1 MENAGATTRENG
13 EQRGVVGGNNGNF
26 AGVALARPCPQS
38 ALTRGE
44 RAKKSQP
51 TRVGI
56 LVLVVGW
63 RPNAAY
69 HGCNEFPQAPIG
81 DDSTLIAV
89 F

>member
-38 ALTRGE
+38 APTPGE

-56 LVLVVGW
+56 LVLVDPASIEN
-63 RPNAAY
+63 RAL
-69 HGCNEFPQAPIG
+69 PI
-81 DDSTLIAV
+81 DSFNV
-89 F
+89 FQTMKNR

>member
-51 TRVGI
+51 IRVGI
-56 LVLVVGW
+56 LVLVDPASIEK
-63 RPNAAY
+63 RAL
-69 HGCNEFPQAPIG
+69 PI
-81 DDSTLIAV
+81 DSICFFQKLRNR
-89 F
+89 